1 MTEPNKE
8 RQQFRASLR
17 SALKAYLAGDGSL
30 WGRMASSHAE
40 AKAEDKTFLDLVE
53 RAIAQGI
60 TPEQVEDFI
69 DSLPPTKLI
78 E

>member
-40 AKAEDKTFLDLVE
+40 AKAEDKTFLALAE
-53 RAIAQGI
+53 RLRAQGV
-60 TPEQVEDFI
+60 TPDKVDDFI
-69 DSLPPTKLI
+69 NSLPHDIL
-78 E
+78 EQ

>member
-53 RAIAQGI
+53 RAKAQGI
-60 TPEQVEDFI
+60 TPEQIEDFI